1 MPTMAHKQCETVVE
15 VSGSI
20 TMRIVCLSVKGDPRP
35 VGGDDFVNPYPGGKY
50 EKRRLIAEVDKQKL
64 IGMIETGND
73 FGKMEF
79 DHSISGYFP
88 QLQQSA
94 TGRKKHRDLYLM
106 DVQSPWEPLSLMYS
120 NAGY

>member
-1 MPTMAHKQCETVVE
+1 MAHKQCETVVE
-15 VSGSI
+15 VSSSI

-35 VGGDDFVNPYPGGKY
+35 VGGDDFVNPYPEGKY
-50 EKRRLIAEVDKQKL
+50 EKRRLIAEMDKQKL

-106 DVQSPWEPLSLMYS
+106 DVQSLGSHCP
-120 NAGY
+120 